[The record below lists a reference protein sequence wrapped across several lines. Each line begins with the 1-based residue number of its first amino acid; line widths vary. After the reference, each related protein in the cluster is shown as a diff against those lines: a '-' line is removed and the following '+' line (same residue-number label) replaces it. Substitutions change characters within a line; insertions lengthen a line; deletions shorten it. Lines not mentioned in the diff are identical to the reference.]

1 MSYEEQGFRPQE
13 YTMADRATAEER
25 GQFIIRT
32 YMHLFAAIAALVGI
46 ETLLQMTP
54 FPVVML
60 NMIGGTGM
68 IGMLIYMGLF
78 IGSSHLANSWA
89 HGGASLTTQYAG
101 LGLYVIVQ
109 AVILAPLLYLATTRQ
124 PGVLTDAAMATG
136 FIFCGLT
143 AVVFITRKNFSF
155 MGPFLGVL
163 GMAAIG
169 IMFTSVIFGFT
180 LGNVFTYA
188 IIALAAGYI
197 LYSTSN
203 VLHEY
208 NTSQYVAASL
218 SLFASVAL
226 LFRFILHLFMSR
238 R

>member
-1 MSYEEQGFRPQE
+1 MSYEEQRFRPQE

>member
-1 MSYEEQGFRPQE
+1 
-13 YTMADRATAEER
+13 MADRATAEER

-32 YMHLFAAIAALVGI
+32 YMHLFTAIAALVGI

>member
-13 YTMADRATAEER
+13 YTMADRATAEAR

-32 YMHLFAAIAALVGI
+32 YMHLFGAIAALVGI
-46 ETLLQMTP
+46 ETVLQMTP
-54 FPVVML
+54 FPVAMMNL
-60 NMIGGTGM
+60 IGSST
-68 IGMLIYMGLF
+68 IGMLIYMALF
-78 IGSSHLANSWA
+78 IGASSLANSWA
-89 HGGASLTTQYAG
+89 HGSASLSTQYAG
-101 LGLYVIVQ
+101 LGLYVVVQ
-109 AVILAPLLYLATTRQ
+109 AVILAPLLYLATTYH
-124 PGVLTDAAMATG
+124 PGVLANAAMATG
-136 FIFCGLT
+136 FIFVGLT
-143 AVVFITRKNFSF
+143 SVVFITRKNFSF

-169 IMFTSVIFGFT
+169 IMFASVIFGFNPGI
-180 LGNVFTYA
+180 LYTYA

-208 NTSQYVAASL
+208 STSQYVAASL

-238 R
+238 D